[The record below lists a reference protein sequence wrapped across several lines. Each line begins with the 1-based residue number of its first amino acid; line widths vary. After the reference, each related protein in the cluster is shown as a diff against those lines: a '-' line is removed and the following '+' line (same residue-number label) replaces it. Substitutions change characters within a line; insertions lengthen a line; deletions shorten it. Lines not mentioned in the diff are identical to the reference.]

1 MILLKKEEKKN
12 SEAFTGYQESKE
24 KMGSG
29 DIRLRQ
35 QSCMIKDLAS
45 EEVPEFWK
53 QINSGQ
59 PAQPKLSTKEI
70 VSKVGNTFIYLF

>member
-1 MILLKKEEKKN
+1 
-12 SEAFTGYQESKE
+12 
-24 KMGSG
+24 
-29 DIRLRQ
+29 
-35 QSCMIKDLAS
+35 MIKDLAS